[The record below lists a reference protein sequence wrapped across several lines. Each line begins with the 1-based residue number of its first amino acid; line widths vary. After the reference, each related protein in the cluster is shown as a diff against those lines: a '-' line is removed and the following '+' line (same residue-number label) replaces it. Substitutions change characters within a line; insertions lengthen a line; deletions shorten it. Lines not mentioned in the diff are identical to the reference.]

1 MTGTEGLAKDYRV
14 AFLHYL
20 SSRDEA
26 ALHRG
31 YEVGRGAF
39 SDGVS
44 VLELGRMHHEVLLD
58 VLRETPAEELPEAAT
73 AASEFLL
80 AVLSTFDLAQRA
92 FLEGLGAAGDEPTDC

>member
-1 MTGTEGLAKDYRV
+1 MSGTEDLAKDYRV

-20 SSRDEA
+20 SRRDET

-31 YEVGRGAF
+31 YELGRGAF
-39 SDGVS
+39 GNRVS

-58 VLRETPAEELPEAAT
+58 VLRDTPTDELPSAA
-73 AASEFLL
+73 AGASEFLL

-92 FLEGLGAAGDEPTDC
+92 YLDGLTHSPSV